1 MMPVHLEV
9 EEHLRAGGGERAL
22 AKQCR
27 PLGSLGLCLGLR
39 LVLQPLLPLDGVVV
53 PRDEL
58 FRRDLVVAVRVR
70 LAEGFLERSEVGR
83 LLQSRLRLGLGLVL
97 GLVLV
102 LVLRLGLGLGLGLG
116 LAARLLE

>member
-22 AKQCR
+22 AEQCR
-27 PLGSLGLCLGLR
+27 TFGPLGRLGLR
-39 LVLQPLLPLDGVVV
+39 LVLQPPRPLDGVVE

-58 FRRDLVVAVRVR
+58 FLRDLVVAVRVR